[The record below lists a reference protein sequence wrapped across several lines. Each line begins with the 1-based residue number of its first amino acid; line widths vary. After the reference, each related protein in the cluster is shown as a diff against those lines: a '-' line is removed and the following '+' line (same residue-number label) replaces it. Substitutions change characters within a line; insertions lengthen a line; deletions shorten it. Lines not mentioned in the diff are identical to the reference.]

1 MSVSF
6 KELYDVY
13 LKATYPMEIGKRKF
27 EVGEPVAHLDRIQT
41 SGLQEVNEYVTAH
54 GGFADATRIIWNT
67 TKELRINFQQGVFSP
82 KDFAL
87 ATNANLVEYAAS
99 SPIWVT
105 ATEDHESDENGQF
118 MLNHHLCT
126 NLFVYK
132 QSTGEKVS
140 YTVTDVTDSDNV
152 VHTQVTVTDIYTDFR
167 VNYQYD
173 DLEGCQMLQFGNNLT
188 NTFLQLEGK
197 TRVKDDTNG
206 IVTTGLLVIPKLKL
220 MSGLSIVLGAQATP
234 ISAKFTGVGL
244 PVGTRGNTRVC
255 EFYFLNND
263 IDSDM

>member
-13 LKATYPMEIGKRKF
+13 LKATYPMEIGNRSF
-27 EVGEPVAHLDRIQT
+27 VPGEPVALLDKIQT
-41 SGLQEVNEYVTAH
+41 SGLQEVSQYITAH
-54 GGFADATRIIWNT
+54 GGYEDATRVIWDT
-67 TKELRINFQQGVFSP
+67 TKEMRISFQQGVFSAE
-82 KDFAL
+82 DLAL
-87 ATNANLVEYAAS
+87 AANANLVEYAQQ

-105 ATEDHESDENGQF
+105 VTEDHESDENGQF
-118 MLNHHLCT
+118 VLNHKLCN
-126 NLFVYK
+126 NLFVYNK
-132 QSTGEKVS
+132 TTGEKVN
-140 YTVTDVTDSDNV
+140 YTVTEETDSDGKV
-152 VHTQVTVTDIYTDFR
+152 WTVVTVENIYTDFR

-173 DLEGCQMLQFGNNLT
+173 DLEGCKMLQIGNRLT

-206 IVTTGLLVIPKLKL
+206 IVTTGLIVIPKFKL

-234 ISAKFTGVGL
+234 ISARFTGVGL

-255 EFYFLNND
+255 EFYFLNTD
-263 IDSDM
+263 VDSDM